1 MSDERGEP
9 AAPSPHRTINPESL
23 GRPWGF
29 SHAVAPGP
37 GRAVYLAGQTG
48 HGPDDSLPDGL
59 VEQFDAAC
67 RNVVAALVAA
77 GGRPEHLV
85 SMQIFT
91 TDLAGYVAD
100 AKDIGRAYR
109 VHFGRHFVA
118 TGLFQV
124 SALIGGAKVE
134 LMCVAVIPE
143 S

>member
-1 MSDERGEP
+1 MSEEGQES

-37 GRAVYLAGQTG
+37 GRTVYLAGQTG
-48 HGPDDSLPDGL
+48 HGPDDSLPQGL
-59 VEQFDAAC
+59 AAQFDAAC

-77 GGRPEHLV
+77 GGRPEHVV

-100 AKDIGRAYR
+100 AKDVGRAYR
-109 VHFGRHFVA
+109 AHFGRHFVA
-118 TGLFQV
+118 TGLFGI

-134 LMCVAVIPE
+134 IMCVAVIPE